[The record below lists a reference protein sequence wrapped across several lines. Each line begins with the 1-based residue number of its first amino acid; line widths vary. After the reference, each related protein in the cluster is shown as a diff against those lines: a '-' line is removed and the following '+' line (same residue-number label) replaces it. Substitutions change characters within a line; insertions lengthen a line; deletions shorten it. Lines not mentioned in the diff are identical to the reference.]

1 MAVSSG
7 AGLCRKH
14 EKCDGKGAGGAE
26 NRRVHRCVEK
36 IHSVRKPWALIFH
49 TAIHD
54 NRMLAERAFYCLCR
68 RRHKVAMIAEPN
80 WTSPRDSF
88 GAKRLR
94 NGDFYGNKSENQ
106 DSDVI

>member
-14 EKCDGKGAGGAE
+14 EKCDGEGAGGAE
-26 NRRVHRCVEK
+26 NRRVHRRVEK

-68 RRHKVAMIAEPN
+68 RRHKVARIAEQN
-80 WTSPRDSF
+80 WMFCSRFLRRKAP
-88 GAKRLR
+88 AEWRLEWIKKQR
-94 NGDFYGNKSENQ
+94 WK
-106 DSDVI
+106 